1 MNKKSTLLVVVF
13 CFCFSLLYA
22 QDNAISNAINKNN
35 IQLEKKSSI
44 SSNNTEKDIIPFR
57 KGWAVGFT
65 YGLTQFDGDIRQYD
79 HYPAY
84 QETGSFFELKSA
96 VSLSVN
102 KKINPCIYNLFL
114 EYTDTES

>member
-1 MNKKSTLLVVVF
+1 MNKKSILLIAVLF
-13 CFCFSLLYA
+13 CCFSLLYA

-35 IQLEKKSSI
+35 MQFENKNSI
-44 SSNNTEKDIIPFR
+44 SSNDSEKNIIPFR
-57 KGWAVGFT
+57 KGWAVGFG

-96 VSLSVN
+96 VSLSN
-102 KKINPCIYNLFL
+102 N
-114 EYTDTES
+114 TQ